1 MTETPEPKKPET
13 PYQGYPEGGYPPPPP
28 PGAYQ
33 GGYPPPPPQPYS
45 AGYPGYP
52 GYPGP
57 DGMGGYGQ
65 PPAAP
70 KNGLGIAALVV
81 GILSLPAVLT
91 VFGGFVLGLVAI
103 VLGFIGYR
111 RAKKGE
117 ATNGGIAIAG
127 VVIGLLGIVL
137 NAALIAFGVWGFLQV
152 GGRDYFDCMQQA
164 GSDTSAQM
172 QCEDEFR
179 GNLENRFS
187 VTLTPT
193 P

>member
-1 MTETPEPKKPET
+1 
-13 PYQGYPEGGYPPPPP
+13 
-28 PGAYQ
+28 
-33 GGYPPPPPQPYS
+33 
-45 AGYPGYP
+45 
-52 GYPGP
+52 
-57 DGMGGYGQ
+57 MGGYGQ

-81 GILSLPAVLT
+81 VILSLPAVLT

-103 VLGFIGYR
+103 VLGVIGYR
-111 RAKKGE
+111 RAKKGV

-127 VVIGLLGIVL
+127 AIIGLLGIVL

-152 GGRDYFDCMQQA
+152 GGGDYFDCMQQA
-164 GSDTSAQM
+164 GNDTSAQV

>member
-1 MTETPEPKKPET
+1 MTEPPESPKPDT
-13 PYQGYPEGGYPPPPP
+13 PYQGGTPGYPPPPSGP
-28 PGAYQ
+28 YQ

-45 AGYPGYP
+45 TGYPGYP
-52 GYPGP
+52 GYQGYPGYE
-57 DGMGGYGQ
+57 GGGYAP

-81 GILSLPAVLT
+81 AILSLPAVLT

-127 VVIGLLGIVL
+127 IVIGLLGIVL

-152 GGRDYFDCMQQA
+152 GGGDYFDCMQQA
-164 GSDTSAQM
+164 GNDTSAQLE
-172 QCEDEFR
+172 CEDEFR

>member
-1 MTETPEPKKPET
+1 MTETPDPNKPET
-13 PYQGYPEGGYPPPPP
+13 PYPGGYSGGGYPPPPP

-45 AGYPGYP
+45 GGYP

-65 PPAAP
+65 PPAQP

-103 VLGFIGYR
+103 VLGVIGYR
-111 RAKKGE
+111 RAKKGA

-127 VVIGLLGIVL
+127 AVIGLLGIVL

-152 GGRDYFDCMQQA
+152 GGGDYFDCMQQA
-164 GSDTSAQM
+164 GNDTSAQM

>member
-1 MTETPEPKKPET
+1 MTETPDPNKPEN
-13 PYQGYPEGGYPPPPP
+13 PYPGAYSGGGYPPPPP

-45 AGYPGYP
+45 GGYP

-65 PPAAP
+65 PPVAP

-103 VLGFIGYR
+103 VLGVIGYR
-111 RAKKGE
+111 RAKKGA

-127 VVIGLLGIVL
+127 AVIGLLGIVL

-152 GGRDYFDCMQQA
+152 GGGDYFDCMQQA
-164 GSDTSAQM
+164 GNDTSAQM

>member
-1 MTETPEPKKPET
+1 MTETPDPNKPET
-13 PYQGYPEGGYPPPPP
+13 PYQGGYSGGGYPPPPP

-45 AGYPGYP
+45 GGYP

-65 PPAAP
+65 PPVAP
-70 KNGLGIAALVV
+70 KNGLGVAALVV

-103 VLGFIGYR
+103 VLGVIGYR
-111 RAKKGE
+111 RAKKGA

-127 VVIGLLGIVL
+127 AVIGLLGIVL

-152 GGRDYFDCMQQA
+152 GGGDYFDCMQQA
-164 GSDTSAQM
+164 GNDTSAQV

>member
-1 MTETPEPKKPET
+1 MTEPPESSNKPDS
-13 PYQGYPEGGYPPPPP
+13 PYQGGYPPPPP
-28 PGAYQ
+28 PGSYQ
-33 GGYPPPPPQPYS
+33 GGYPPPPPQPY
-45 AGYPGYP
+45 AGGYPGYEH
-52 GYPGP
+52 GTYA
-57 DGMGGYGQ
+57 
-65 PPAAP
+65 PAPTAP

-111 RAKKGE
+111 RAKKGA

-127 VVIGLLGIVL
+127 IVIGLLGIVL

-152 GGRDYFDCMQQA
+152 GGGDYFDCIQDAGNDSAAQA
-164 GSDTSAQM
+164 A
-172 QCEDEFR
+172 CEDEFR